1 MQRRSLGHQ
10 GSQLT
15 LPLYRKLCEPFVRE
29 GTEVRDIVVRLC
41 NTLMGVACHAAH
53 ARSVG
58 LLEVLARDM
67 LVSLA
72 AEGVIVVAKQ
82 AQINSPATIT
92 YRKQTITPD

>member
-1 MQRRSLGHQ
+1 MQYLDGRGVSC
-10 GSQLT
+10 SQT
-15 LPLYRKLCEPFVRE
+15 HS
-29 GTEVRDIVVRLC
+29 
-41 NTLMGVACHAAH
+41 A
-53 ARSVG
+53 G

-82 AQINSPATIT
+82 AQIDSEATIT